1 MKWIALTGGLGTGK
15 STVAQMIRQH
25 GYLVLDADQLAKDV
39 VKAGTSGLKAVVTQF
54 GSQFLN
60 SSGELDRQQMA
71 QLVFNDADKLKTL
84 EAIIHPLVQ
93 LEVQKQKD
101 QEKIKKSRMCF
112 YDVPLYFEKKLSGF
126 DAVLVIASNEK
137 NQYERLRRRNAWTDL
152 EIQRRL
158 SHQVPLGQKIAEAD
172 FVIHNDGTQEELQR
186 KLDDVLESLLKT

>member
-15 STVAQMIRQH
+15 STVAQMIRQR

-39 VKAGTSGLKAVVTQF
+39 VKAGTAGLKAVVTQF

-71 QLVFNDADKLKTL
+71 QLVFNDANKLKTL

-101 QEKIKKSRMCF
+101 QEKTKKARMCF

-126 DAVLVIASNEK
+126 DAVLVISSNEK
-137 NQYERLRRRNAWTDL
+137 NQYERLRRRNAWTDD